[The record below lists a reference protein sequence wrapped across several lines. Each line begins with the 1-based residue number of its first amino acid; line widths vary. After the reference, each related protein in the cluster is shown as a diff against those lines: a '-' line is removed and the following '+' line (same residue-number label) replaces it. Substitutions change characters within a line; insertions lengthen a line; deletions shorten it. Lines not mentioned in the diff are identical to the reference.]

1 MRLLRTVIFISFATV
16 VALIYVHQQVE
27 LVKLSYAIERKEK
40 KLREILDRNEGLGYN
55 IENLE
60 DPARLGQ
67 ILVAKN
73 VDVAFPKPDHI
84 VRGAAARRYSAVD
97 RVRSAGIENRF
108 NLFGIL
114 EVFSQKAEAQTN
126 AR

>member
-1 MRLLRTVIFISFATV
+1 MRMLRTVLFISFLTA

-27 LVKLSYAIERKEK
+27 LVKLSYAIGCKEK
-40 KLREILDRNEGLGYN
+40 RLKEILDHNEGLGYN

-60 DPARLGQ
+60 DPARLEQ
-67 ILVAKN
+67 VLVAKN
-73 VDVAFPKPDHI
+73 VEVAFPKRDHI
-84 VRGAAARRYSAVD
+84 VMARRVNYGRYDD
-97 RVRSAGIENRF
+97 RIRAAGTENKI

-114 EVFSQKAEAQTN
+114 EVFSQKAEAQTG